1 MTLNKALLLALLLTG
16 LSIPN
21 RLTGA
26 DFRHILLRKYTY
38 NPFDGP
44 RVLGEMVWRHADGRF
59 LEDCTFELSG
69 NDADKFRIR
78 DGELIM
84 RSGARNDLRELL
96 TARISITAKIDDLV
110 LATEDIVLVQD
121 RFATNKTIA
130 HRGAWK
136 VANVPQNSMASLAAA
151 QNLGCAGS
159 EIDVYM
165 TSDSIIILN
174 HDPTYAKMKVESVTA
189 KQLRNKP
196 LPNGEPLPLL
206 SDILRQT
213 QTGNNTRLI
222 IEIKSSSVG
231 KAHALACT
239 DRIVSM
245 VQETGS
251 QGWVEYISFDY
262 DIVKRVLF
270 WDPYAKVAYLNG
282 DFTPEFL
289 VKEGI
294 TGIDYNLAVLRNNP
308 DWIPQARELG
318 LTTNVWTVNTPEDM
332 EYFLDQEID
341 VITTDEPA
349 LLIEKVENRQNGRK
363 GEE

>member
-1 MTLNKALLLALLLTG
+1 MHSFKLYLAALLLTG
-16 LSIPN
+16 LSIPH
-21 RLTGA
+21 RLPGA
-26 DFRHILLRKYTY
+26 DFRHILLRNYTY

-78 DGELIM
+78 DGQLIM
-84 RSGARNDLRELL
+84 RSGARHELKEL
-96 TARISITAKIDDLV
+96 ATARIAITAKIDDLV
-110 LATEDIVLVQD
+110 LATEDIVMVQD
-121 RFATNKTIA
+121 RFASNKTIA

-136 VANVPQNSMASLAAA
+136 VANVPQNSMASLAEA
-151 QNLGCAGS
+151 QNLACAGS

-165 TSDSIIILN
+165 TSDSLIILN
-174 HDPTYAKMKVESVTA
+174 HDATYAKMKVENVTA
-189 KQLRNKP
+189 RQLRDNP

-206 SDILRQT
+206 YDILRQT

-222 IEIKSSSVG
+222 IEIKSSSVS
-231 KAHALACT
+231 KAHGLACT
-239 DRIVSM
+239 DRVVAM

-270 WDPYAKVAYLNG
+270 LDPYAKVAYLNG
-282 DFTPEFL
+282 NLAPEFL

-294 TGIDYNLAVLRNNP
+294 TGFDYNLAVLRKNP

-332 EYFLDQEID
+332 DYFLDQEVD

-349 LLIEKVENRQNGRK
+349 LLVEKVEERQNGRK
-363 GEE
+363 EYE